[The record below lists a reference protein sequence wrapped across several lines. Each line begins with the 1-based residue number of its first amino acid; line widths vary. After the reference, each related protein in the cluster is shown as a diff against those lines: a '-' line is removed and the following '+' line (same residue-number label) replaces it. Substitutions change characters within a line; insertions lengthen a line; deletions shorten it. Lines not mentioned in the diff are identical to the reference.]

1 MQLKYRKIDYVCSKP
16 CNLAI
21 LQLAICQNDNLD
33 ELKNNYIIYIIN
45 YIYNIIKLYILFAFR
60 QKKQKAKLQIA
71 SCKIARLQD
80 FMSQVII

>member
-1 MQLKYRKIDYVCSKP
+1 MQF
-16 CNLAI
+16 
-21 LQLAICQNDNLD
+21 AICNFAKNEKLD
-33 ELKNNYIIYIIN
+33 ESKNNYII